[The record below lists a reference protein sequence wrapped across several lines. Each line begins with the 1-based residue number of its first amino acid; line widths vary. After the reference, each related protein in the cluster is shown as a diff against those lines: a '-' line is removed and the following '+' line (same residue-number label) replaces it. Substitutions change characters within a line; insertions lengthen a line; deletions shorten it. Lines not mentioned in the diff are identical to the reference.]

1 MTRLAVAGD
10 LICTASGPALMMHG
24 AMWLLSTLADG
35 GVRLRTA
42 GHAVTLRPGRPAQV
56 ASRNATDPVL
66 RQLLDKLNNTNP
78 VARCS

>member
-1 MTRLAVAGD
+1 MTRLSVAGD
-10 LICTASGPALMMHG
+10 LICTAAGPALRMLD
-24 AMWLLSTLADG
+24 AEWLLSTLADG

-66 RQLLDKLNNTNP
+66 RRLLDKLNNVN
-78 VARCS
+78 REE